1 MAMRIARII
10 DNAKKSYLK
19 NSYTVYTM
27 EKVARVE
34 IFESRREKKVKCEI
48 IRLQNRKSPGL
59 LMNATGVKKVEHCRT
74 LGDLGT

>member
-1 MAMRIARII
+1 MTMRTARII

-34 IFESRREKKVKCEI
+34 IFESRRGKKSQMWNHKTSE
-48 IRLQNRKSPGL
+48 
-59 LMNATGVKKVEHCRT
+59 
-74 LGDLGT
+74 

>member
-34 IFESRREKKVKCEI
+34 IFESRREKKSQMWNHKTSE
-48 IRLQNRKSPGL
+48 
-59 LMNATGVKKVEHCRT
+59 
-74 LGDLGT
+74 

>member
-34 IFESRREKKVKCEI
+34 IFESRREKKKSNVKSQNFRIES
-48 IRLQNRKSPGL
+48 LQ
-59 LMNATGVKKVEHCRT
+59 HY
-74 LGDLGT
+74 